1 MTTKNEIYRILKNK
15 DKETLYI
22 EFKKSMILKNPNGK
36 KKLAGEIVAFANRYG
51 GKILIGINND
61 GSFEGKGIFDDKNK
75 SVDHYKNDIDNLC
88 HNNISPIVE
97 CTMEFMQFSEGDV
110 LVVNIPKRKDIPHAY
125 IFSKKGIE
133 VENRIYRIRTS
144 HGTRL
149 TSDRQ
154 LQWMFTHLKDPCF
167 EYKFR
172 LIINYFDDSLQIPY
186 FIGQPRCSLNY
197 LPFVQDLPVDDIKIF
212 KKNMDKAHAFF
223 LEITPYALINSL
235 VLYFKHSWLI
245 KIGRHDNTIESGIK
259 TRQLNSKEIYAKD
272 LPEPPLVSSLS
283 LDFQKI
289 IDKYFLPSFYVPL
302 DTELKF
308 EHVNGKFSKL
318 SLLHKK
324 NDFNFNITFNY
335 SGMVRG
341 MDFPDLDESYMRNEN
356 KNTKS
361 EELWQ
366 SIFINGIFTGS
377 FNFPDEDLKQFYD
390 YKYYSDTIKDILE
403 NEWNWD
409 RYIEK
414 IPIYRTY
421 VIDHKLDKI
430 LKKLNNI

>member
-1 MTTKNEIYRILKNK
+1 MTTKNEIYRILKNI
-15 DKETLYI
+15 DKETLYV
-22 EFKKSMILKNPNGK
+22 EFKKSMILKNLNGLK
-36 KKLAGEIVAFANRYG
+36 KIANEIIAFANRYG
-51 GKILIGINND
+51 GKLLIGINDD
-61 GSFEGKGIFDDKNK
+61 GNFEGKEIFNDRGIDQ
-75 SVDHYKNDIDNLC
+75 YKNDIENIC

-125 IFSKKGIE
+125 IVSREGTEIK
-133 VENRIYRIRTS
+133 NRIYRIRTS

-154 LQWMFTHLKDPCF
+154 LQWMFTYLKDPDF
-167 EYKFR
+167 IYKFG
-172 LIINYFDDSLQIPY
+172 LIINYLDDSIQIPY
-186 FIGQPRCSLNY
+186 FIGQPKCSFNY
-197 LPFVQDLPVDDIKIF
+197 LPFVQDLPEDDIKML
-212 KKNMDKAHAFF
+212 KKDMDKTHAFF

-235 VLYFKHSWLI
+235 VLYFNHSWLI
-245 KIGRHDNTIESGIK
+245 EIVKHGYKINSGPK
-259 TRQLNSKEIYAKD
+259 ARQLSSKNIYVKN
-272 LPEPPLVSSLS
+272 LPEPPIVSSLS

-289 IDKYFLPSFYVPL
+289 IDKYILPSFSVPL
-302 DTELKF
+302 DTELKI
-308 EHVNGKFSKL
+308 EHGSGKFSRL
-318 SLLHKK
+318 SLLHKN

-335 SGMVRG
+335 SGMSRG
-341 MDFPDLDESYMRNEN
+341 MDFPDLDKSYTRNKN

-366 SIFINGIFTGS
+366 SIFIDGIFTGS
-377 FNFPDEDLKQFYD
+377 FNFPDEDIDQFND
-390 YKYYSDTIKDILE
+390 YKYYSDTIQDILE

-421 VIDHKLDKI
+421 VIDHKLDEI
-430 LKKLNNI
+430 LKKLYK

>member
-36 KKLAGEIVAFANRYG
+36 EKLAGEIVAFANRYG

-61 GSFEGKGIFDDKNK
+61 GSFEGKRIFNDKG
-75 SVDHYKNDIDNLC
+75 VDQYKNDIDNVC

-125 IFSKKGIE
+125 IFSKEGIE
-133 VENRIYRIRTS
+133 IKNRIYRIRTS

-154 LQWMFTHLKDPCF
+154 LQWMFTYLKDPGF
-167 EYKFR
+167 KYKFR
-172 LIINYFDDSLQIPY
+172 LIINYFDDSIQIPC
-186 FIGQPRCSLNY
+186 FIGQPRCSFNY
-197 LPFVQDLPVDDIKIF
+197 LPFVQDLPGDDIKIL
-212 KKNMDKAHAFF
+212 KKDMDKTHAFF

-235 VLYFKHSWLI
+235 VLYFNHSWLI
-245 KIGRHDNTIESGIK
+245 EIERHGYTIKSGLK
-259 TRQLNSKEIYAKD
+259 TRQLNSKEIYVKN
-272 LPEPPLVSSLS
+272 LPEPPIISSLS

-289 IDKYFLPSFYVPL
+289 IDKYFLPSFCVPL
-302 DTELKF
+302 DTELKI
-308 EHVNGKFSKL
+308 EHGNGKFSKL
-318 SLLHKK
+318 SLLHKN

-341 MDFPDLDESYMRNEN
+341 MDFPDLDKSYMRNEN

-366 SIFINGIFTGS
+366 SIFIDGIFTGS
-377 FNFPDEDLKQFYD
+377 FNFPDEDLEQFYD
-390 YKYYSDTIKDILE
+390 YKYYSDTIQDILE

-430 LKKLNNI
+430 LKKLNNNK